1 MTFVK
6 IQAVLESCGRS
17 DCLAF
22 FKEQEIGDE
31 QLASLTLEDL
41 KEIGVEK
48 LGHRKAILSAIQAHL
63 LTPSAP
69 QKASLPQ
76 EVEPQ
81 ETNVVPQGKPKIFL
95 SYGRKDSLEVAK
107 RLERDL
113 EAAGYEVWMEND
125 FKNYTRELE
134 GTELKFDMIAI

>member
-1 MTFVK
+1 MTFDK

-17 DCLAF
+17 DCMAF

-41 KEIGVEK
+41 KEIGVDK

-63 LTPSAP
+63 LTPSVP

-76 EVEPQ
+76 EVEPTGQ

-95 SYGRKDSLEVAK
+95 SYGRRDAK
-107 RLERDL
+107 LHRIWSTDWWHDPEKQIR
-113 EAAGYEVWMEND
+113 N
-125 FKNYTRELE
+125 
-134 GTELKFDMIAI
+134 LKGLLSKF